1 MLLKALHEFAHSRGI
16 LADLAFEEKAVRWI
30 IPLDRNGCLLGNGLI
45 ETEGEKNRGKLYS
58 SPRTSRAKDAGGI
71 AEFLADGLTAVF
83 GRDAEPDKKLT
94 EKQRRDRDANN
105 AKKYDDFW
113 CQIDKAATATESPV
127 LSAIK
132 AFKEIL
138 QQQPLPGFLRYGL
151 KDGSDK
157 SPEKEKWW
165 VRCADGTEKALGPD
179 NFTFQ
184 VDGFLPLLDEENVR
198 PYWRMVYKDELAS
211 KVKGANRGL
220 CLVTG
225 QEDVP
230 IALTH
235 LPKIKGVPAT
245 QSFGAAIV
253 SFDKPSFTSYGFDQS
268 LNAPVS
274 LDAVSAYCNGL
285 KHLLDR
291 EDHSLSIGSTA
302 LCFWAKESEEA
313 TSFLAR
319 LLRKPDPKEVSDFLK
334 SPWAG
339 IESRAL
345 RLDRFYSV
353 TLCGNAGRIA
363 VRHWVQTTVE
373 EARANFEQ
381 WFRDLKIDEIPSP
394 EKSPKKEK
402 KKSEDSDTATK
413 KEAEKMPPLAIFRLA
428 RTTVREGKDLL
439 LRSEVQAQLYQAAL
453 EGTAPSIML
462 IKPILQRLRANLQV
476 YGIKTLSKDLPRFA
490 LLRLILNRNRKEG
503 DPMIEPKVFETDD
516 KAYNCG
522 RLLAVLAEIQ
532 AKAHDYQLSGAGV
545 AERYFGTASVSPA
558 SVFPLLLRL
567 NRHHLDKIRKSSGSL
582 WNQEGNI
589 QEILCRMSPD
599 AADAP
604 PQFPRHLDLQ
614 AQGRFAIGFY
624 QQKAEVERRKQ
635 AARNDKADSG
645 QEESDDQG

>member
-83 GRDAEPDKKLT
+83 GRDAEPDKELT

-138 QQQPLPGFLRYGL
+138 QQQPLPGFLRYGV
-151 KDGSDK
+151 KDK

-235 LPKIKGVPAT
+235 LPKIKRVPET

-291 EDHSLSIGSTA
+291 KDHSLYIGPTA

-319 LLRKPDPKEVSDFLK
+319 LLRKPDPKEVADFLK

-373 EARANFEQ
+373 EARANFER
-381 WFRDLKIDEIPSP
+381 WFRDLKIDEIPFP
-394 EKSPKKEK
+394 EKSPRKEK
-402 KKSEDSDTATK
+402 KKSEDSDIATK

-428 RTTVREGKDLL
+428 CTTVRKDKD

-453 EGTAPSIML
+453 EGAAPSIML

-476 YGIKTLSKDLPRFA
+476 YGIKTLSNDLPRFA

-567 NRHHLDKIRKSSGSL
+567 NRHHLDKIRKSSGRA